1 VSFQEKSAY
10 ITVIMLLMGGGF
22 YFYEVMSQSLRF
34 DEWVSLVIPE
44 LIKLTLILIIVSII
58 GHIMIVT
65 ISPKEAE
72 AKLDE
77 REKQIFYRAASLSG
91 VILGFAVIISLGIH
105 LISENGTLL
114 FYTVFAGLIISQLAK
129 YGIRIFLYRTVI

>member
-1 VSFQEKSAY
+1 
-10 ITVIMLLMGGGF
+10 
-22 YFYEVMSQSLRF
+22 
-34 DEWVSLVIPE
+34 
-44 LIKLTLILIIVSII
+44 
-58 GHIMIVT
+58 MIVT

-77 REKQIFYRAASLSG
+77 REKQIFNRAASLSG

>member
-58 GHIMIVT
+58 
-65 ISPKEAE
+65 
-72 AKLDE
+72 D
-77 REKQIFYRAASLSG
+77 
-91 VILGFAVIISLGIH
+91 IL
-105 LISENGTLL
+105 
-114 FYTVFAGLIISQLAK
+114 
-129 YGIRIFLYRTVI
+129 

>member
-1 VSFQEKSAY
+1 
-10 ITVIMLLMGGGF
+10 MLLMGGGF

-65 ISPKEAE
+65 ISPNEAE
-72 AKLDE
+72 AKLD
-77 REKQIFYRAASLSG
+77 
-91 VILGFAVIISLGIH
+91 
-105 LISENGTLL
+105 
-114 FYTVFAGLIISQLAK
+114 
-129 YGIRIFLYRTVI
+129 